1 MQVSHVQF
9 ACSLHLFEEWC
20 LGCSVV
26 KICLPKQE
34 MQAQSLGRD
43 DPLE

>member
-1 MQVSHVQF
+1 MSNLLVLYTF
-9 ACSLHLFEEWC
+9 FEEWC

-34 MQAQSLGRD
+34 MQAQSLGRE